1 MPRRSYAQLCPI
13 AHALD
18 LVGERWTLLIVREL
32 LLGPKRFS
40 DLHAG
45 LPGIG
50 TNILSARLK
59 ELEAASVVSRRM
71 LAPPAA
77 SWVYELTGRGR
88 ELGAIVLSLGRWGA
102 ASPGYSQAE
111 GTART
116 EWTILSL
123 YARYRP
129 SQSAAAPASSELR
142 IGDETYTA
150 RISNG
155 QLTIDRDPSANP
167 ELVVSLGPG
176 TLTRLFHGQDRER
189 DQARHDVTI
198 IKGTQDALDSF
209 LRLFLQP
216 ENPAR

>member
-1 MPRRSYAQLCPI
+1 MPRRSYAQICPI

-18 LVGERWTLLIVREL
+18 LVGERWTLLVVREL

-77 SWVYELTGRGR
+77 SRVYELTGRGR
-88 ELGAIVLSLGRWGA
+88 ELGAIVLSLGRWAA
-102 ASPGYSQAE
+102 ASPGYSRAE
-111 GTART
+111 GAART

-129 SQSAAAPASSELR
+129 PPSAAAPASSELR

-150 RISNG
+150 RIGDG
-155 QLTIDRDPSANP
+155 QLTIDRGPSAGP
-167 ELVVSLGPG
+167 ELAVSLGPG
-176 TLTRLFHGQDRER
+176 TLARLFHGQHRER

-198 IKGTQDALDSF
+198 TKGTQDALDSF
-209 LRLFLQP
+209 LRLFP
-216 ENPAR
+216 

>member
-18 LVGERWTLLIVREL
+18 LVGERWTLLVVREL

-59 ELEAASVVSRRM
+59 ELEADSVVSRRM

-129 SQSAAAPASSELR
+129 SQSAAPASSELR
-142 IGDETYTA
+142 IGDETYAA

-155 QLTIDRDPSANP
+155 QLTIDRGPSANP

-176 TLTRLFHGQDRER
+176 TLSRLFHGQDRER

-198 IKGTQDALDSF
+198 TKGTQDALDSF
-209 LRLFLQP
+209 LRLFL
-216 ENPAR
+216 

>member
-102 ASPGYSQAE
+102 ALPGYSQAE
-111 GTART
+111 GTERT

-129 SQSAAAPASSELR
+129 SRSAAVPASSELR

-150 RISNG
+150 RISDS
-155 QLTIDRDPSANP
+155 QLTIDRGPAVNP
-167 ELVVSLGPG
+167 ELVVSLDPG
-176 TLTRLFHGQDRER
+176 TLIRLFRGQDRER
-189 DQARHDVTI
+189 DQARHDITI
-198 IKGTQDALDSF
+198 TKGTQNALDSF
-209 LRLFLQP
+209 LRLFP
-216 ENPAR
+216 

>member
-59 ELEAASVVSRRM
+59 ELEAASIVSRRM

-77 SWVYELTGRGR
+77 SRVYELTCRGR
-88 ELGAIVLSLGRWGA
+88 ELGGIVLRLGRWGT
-102 ASPGYSQAE
+102 ASPAYGQSD

-129 SQSAAAPASSELR
+129 SRSAATPASSELR

-150 RISNG
+150 RISDG
-155 QLTIDRDPSANP
+155 QLTIDRGPSTNA
-167 ELVVSLGPG
+167 ELVVSLTPE
-176 TLTRLFHGQDRER
+176 TLTRLFRGQGRER
-189 DQARHDVTI
+189 DQAQHDVTI
-198 IKGTQDALDSF
+198 TKGTQDVLDSF
-209 LRLFLQP
+209 LRLFP
-216 ENPAR
+216 